1 MDIPR
6 TSFAI
11 KRDQAKQQNPLR
23 QGALASKDDIRAIQ
37 GPGSEL
43 RTCLATTMWI
53 QKAIEEL
60 PACHPN
66 QIYLQELL
74 RNEPKTPSTPSSGTD
89 SRRSSNTGSRRTTLL
104 DLPFEVR
111 KLIYEYSASEDDPI
125 SPVFKVSGEEVGGSD
140 QIEVSYLK
148 AGLPVLLGIFP
159 GLEKE
164 LAAMLPTFYRANTFQ
179 FDLRGESGG
188 EALQRWIEEKSDE
201 ASAARKICL
210 KHWTWYYNA
219 SAGWE
224 HVPDETIL
232 SITSSG
238 HVRVT
243 RIARQ
248 LHPLACTCEMD
259 DFVSTQC
266 PDWKINKLWSVA
278 DFVSALR
285 QEEGLLIQAVNK
297 LVELIHYH
305 NETFHVWRQGPKGCK
320 LCGKQMIFIRS
331 FDEVEWTSD

>member
-1 MDIPR
+1 MH
-6 TSFAI
+6 
-11 KRDQAKQQNPLR
+11 
-23 QGALASKDDIRAIQ
+23 ALSLQHA
-37 GPGSEL
+37 PY
-43 RTCLATTMWI
+43 TTVVSHTL
-53 QKAIEEL
+53 KAIEEL
-60 PACHPN
+60 PECHPS
-66 QIYLQELL
+66 QSYLQELL
-74 RNEPKTPSTPSSGTD
+74 RNEPPTPSTPTSRTN
-89 SRRSSNTGSRRTTLL
+89 SRRPSNTGSRRTTLL
-104 DLPFEVR
+104 DLPLEVR
-111 KLIYEYSASEDDPI
+111 KLIYEYSAAEDDPI
-125 SPVFKVSGEEVGGSD
+125 SPVFKATGEELGGGD
-140 QIEVSYLK
+140 HVEESYLK

-159 GLEKE
+159 RLQKE
-164 LAAMLPTFYRANTFQ
+164 LAAMLPTFYKANTFQ
-179 FDLRGESGG
+179 FDLKGESGG
-188 EALQRWIEEKSDE
+188 DALQRWIEEKNDE

-232 SITSSG
+232 SLTSSG

-248 LHPLACTCEMD
+248 LHPLACECEMEIL
-259 DFVSTQC
+259 VSAQC

-297 LVELIHYH
+297 VVEFIHYH
-305 NETFHVWRQGPKGCK
+305 NETFHGWTQGPKACK

-331 FDEVEWTSD
+331 FDEFE